1 MKTQPT
7 PVLSTLGGLSLLAPE
22 RLRKIARE
30 LAIIELAARERK
42 IIDGESATD
51 AYLVLR
57 GAVKIAPMDSQVASI
72 LAPGEIFGLCH
83 LIPDG
88 PPVLRY
94 QAITDS
100 LIGRMPAALFSNKW
114 FNLSHKTF
122 TTLVEFVLGK
132 WWTGA
137 ATISNTGR
145 LPLRSRLSRVL
156 LDMGN
161 KFGVQDSRGMLLDL
175 PVTQKDLAE
184 LIGSSRPQVN
194 IQLARLSDVGAV
206 IRRGRRLILV
216 QSRLRQEAAKADL

>member
-7 PVLSTLGGLSLLAPE
+7 PVLSTFGGLSQLAPE
-22 RLRKIARE
+22 RQRKVARE

-42 IIDGESATD
+42 TIDGESATD

-57 GAVKIAPMDSQVASI
+57 GAVKIAAMDSQVASI

-83 LIPDG
+83 LIPGG

-100 LIGRMPAALFSNKW
+100 LIGRMPAALFSDKW
-114 FNLSHKTF
+114 FNLSPRTF
-122 TTLVEFVLGK
+122 TKLVEFVLGK

-137 ATISNTGR
+137 ATSRNTGR

-161 KFGVQDSRGMLLDL
+161 KFGVQDSRGMLLNL
-175 PVTQKDLAE
+175 PVTQKDLAD

-194 IQLARLSDVGAV
+194 IQLARLSDAGAV

-216 QSRLRQEAAKADL
+216 QSRLQQEAAKADL